1 MPHHRRPLR
10 HHQPQARTQLGDH
23 QSRATEVKFENKTY
37 QDGIAIVRLQIN
49 LVEIEASREIN
60 FMKMDEIPIEVT
72 IKACLNISFDLVNVC
87 LHTHTNVVKLR
98 TYILT

>member
-1 MPHHRRPLR
+1 M
-10 HHQPQARTQLGDH
+10 
-23 QSRATEVKFENKTY
+23 KFENKTY
-37 QDGIAIVRLQIN
+37 QDWIAIVRLQIN
-49 LVEIEASREIN
+49 LVEIEAPRERN

-87 LHTHTNVVKLR
+87 LHTHTNVFKLR